1 MAANKMVEKLTSRFF
16 RKVDDAV
23 WDMTTGQLGLKSGD
37 SILTLIGTDDK
48 DAQVSENLFAA
59 MSVPI
64 PAFSQQLPLAQ
75 INFGDIIY
83 GEKGALGWVTKKT
96 AKSVTVMGKQGNST
110 TITPRK
116 VAMLGAAGGDT
127 LMVLRSL
134 IAMTGGTD
142 GLAGLQSS
150 MLPMLM
156 LMGDKEG
163 EDSGDMLSTMLMMQF
178 MGGASGQQAGGL
190 GGMNPMMMLMMMKG
204 KDFF

>member
-1 MAANKMVEKLTSRFF
+1 MAANNMVEKLTSRFF

-37 SILTLIGTDDK
+37 SILTLIGADEK

-59 MSVPI
+59 MSVPV
-64 PAFSQQLPLAQ
+64 PAFAQQLPLAQ
-75 INFGDIIY
+75 ITFGDIIY
-83 GEKGALGWVTKKT
+83 GEKGALGWVIKKT
-96 AKSVTVMGKQGNST
+96 AKSVTVMSKQGSTT

-116 VAMLGAAGGDT
+116 VAMLGAAAGDT

-134 IAMTGGTD
+134 IAMTGGTE

-163 EDSGDMLSTMLMMQF
+163 DDSGDMLSTMLMMQF
-178 MGGASGQQAGGL
+178 MGGQQQGGVA
-190 GGMNPMMMLMMMKG
+190 GMNPMMMLMMMKG